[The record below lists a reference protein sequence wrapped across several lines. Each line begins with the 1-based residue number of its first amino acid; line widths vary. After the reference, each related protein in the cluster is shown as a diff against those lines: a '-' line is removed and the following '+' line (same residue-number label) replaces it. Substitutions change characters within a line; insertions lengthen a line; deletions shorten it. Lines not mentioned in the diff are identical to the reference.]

1 MSVWS
6 ISGTVR
12 EHGVSDR
19 AECGVGVSDGDG
31 DGVRV
36 PSPESTQFM
45 SEGSTVDVCR
55 SQLAPPSLSAVEVSS
70 LSEDNRYESSSFSL
84 RETL

>member
-36 PSPESTQFM
+36 LSPESTQFI
-45 SEGSTVDVCR
+45 SEGSRC
-55 SQLAPPSLSAVEVSS
+55 L
-70 LSEDNRYESSSFSL
+70 
-84 RETL
+84 

>member
-31 DGVRV
+31 DGDGVRV
-36 PSPESTQFM
+36 PSPESTQFI
-45 SEGSTVDVCR
+45 SEGSRC
-55 SQLAPPSLSAVEVSS
+55 L
-70 LSEDNRYESSSFSL
+70 
-84 RETL
+84 

>member
-1 MSVWS
+1 MGRGRPRVSGHLSCVRDLGYGRSRGKSVSVWS

-36 PSPESTQFM
+36 LSPESTQFI
-45 SEGSTVDVCR
+45 SEGSRC
-55 SQLAPPSLSAVEVSS
+55 L
-70 LSEDNRYESSSFSL
+70 
-84 RETL
+84 

>member
-1 MSVWS
+1 MSVRS

-19 AECGVGVSDGDG
+19 AEYGVGVSVGGEYG

-36 PSPESTQFM
+36 LSLKSSSTQFI
-45 SEGSTVDVCR
+45 GG
-55 SQLAPPSLSAVEVSS
+55 L
-70 LSEDNRYESSSFSL
+70 
-84 RETL
+84 